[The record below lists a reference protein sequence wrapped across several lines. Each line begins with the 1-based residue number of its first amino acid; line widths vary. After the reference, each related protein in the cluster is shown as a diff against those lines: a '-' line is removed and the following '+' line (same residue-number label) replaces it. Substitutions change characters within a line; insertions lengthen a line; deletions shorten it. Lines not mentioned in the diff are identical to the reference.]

1 VNPALYGQSSVAS
14 GDPGHVRGV
23 ISMTVDRYLAQDEV
37 TVHGNQK
44 PARSRP
50 DQANE
55 SGNLPARAV
64 LDKSHNSLASSA
76 RRLVIE
82 VTYAL

>member
-1 VNPALYGQSSVAS
+1 M
-14 GDPGHVRGV
+14 
-23 ISMTVDRYLAQDEV
+23 IVDRYLAQDEV

-55 SGNLPARAV
+55 SGIFGEADPVRFGSGRFLFVVAEVYMGGGAARATGRV
-64 LDKSHNSLASSA
+64 SL
-76 RRLVIE
+76 V
-82 VTYAL
+82 YAEKKG

>member
-1 VNPALYGQSSVAS
+1 
-14 GDPGHVRGV
+14 
-23 ISMTVDRYLAQDEV
+23 MTVMDRYLAQDEV

-44 PARSRP
+44 SARSRP

-55 SGNLPARAV
+55 RVILPARGV
-64 LDKSHNSLASSA
+64 FDKSHNRPVSSA

-82 VTYAL
+82 GTYPL